1 MSKREVI
8 FINNN
13 FEFSNQDNMYNL
25 NQLKEKAVLVGL
37 NKSDLNELEQLV
49 YTAGAET
56 ILKMTYHDR
65 KIDPAFYIGTGKV
78 NEIKNAVSTLSANLV
93 VFDSELTPVQQRNL
107 EEKIEVKVI
116 DRAQIILDI
125 FARHAHSRESKIQ
138 VELAQLEYRLPR
150 LRGKGI
156 EMSRLAGGI
165 GTRGPGETKLEV
177 DRRRIQKR
185 IYQLKE
191 NLKEIKGTRNLQ
203 RSNRTDPLISLIG
216 YTNTGK
222 STLMNL
228 LTNADNFVADQL
240 FATLDSTMRKITLPV
255 GRQIIL
261 SDTVGFI
268 DKLPHQLVAS
278 FRATLEE
285 IKEADILLHVIDAS
299 HEDME
304 RHIKVV
310 QDELRNLQVI
320 DNTEIIKVF
329 NKIDLISENRLKN
342 LELIYPDSVFVSART
357 SQRKDNLINLLNRI
371 IKNEMVELEIDLP
384 YSAAGWVEK
393 IHNSGQVKKEEYE
406 QDNIH
411 IKAIIP
417 SPLAAR
423 LKKYSRRN

>member
-150 LRGKGI
+150 LQGRGI

-191 NLKEIKGTRNLQ
+191 NLKEIKASREVQ
-203 RSNRTDPLISLIG
+203 RSSRRDPLTALVG
-216 YTNTGK
+216 YTNAGK
-222 STLMNL
+222 STLMNRL
-228 LTNADNFVADQL
+228 AGADSYTADKL
-240 FATLDSTMRKITLPV
+240 FATLDSTMRQLELPV
-255 GRQIIL
+255 GQNIIL

-268 DKLPHQLVAS
+268 SKLPHQLVAS
-278 FRATLEE
+278 FRTTLEE
-285 IKEADILLHVIDAS
+285 VENADIILHLIDAS
-299 HEDME
+299 NSEME
-304 RHIKVV
+304 KNMEVV
-310 QDELRNLQVI
+310 NNEIRDLK
-320 DNTEIIKVF
+320 DADCKIIKVF
-329 NKIDLISENRLKN
+329 NKIDLLEKSKLDDLKIIYPNALFISALKGIN
-342 LELIYPDSVFVSART
+342 LNSMIEKLNELIS
-357 SQRKDNLINLLNRI
+357 K
-371 IKNEMVELEIDLP
+371 EMVEVELDLP
-384 YSAAGWVEK
+384 YSEAGWVEK
-393 IHNSGQVKKEEYE
+393 IHNNAKVYEEKY
-406 QDNIH
+406 QKNNIYL
-411 IKAIIP
+411 KALLP
-417 SPLAAR
+417 RTTAA
-423 LKKYSRRN
+423 